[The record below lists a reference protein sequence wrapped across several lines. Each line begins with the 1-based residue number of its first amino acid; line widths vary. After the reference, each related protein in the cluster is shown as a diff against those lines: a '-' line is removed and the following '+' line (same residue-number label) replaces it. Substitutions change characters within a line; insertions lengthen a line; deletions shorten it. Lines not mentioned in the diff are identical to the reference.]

1 MHELAAA
8 QDMLKT
14 VIQAAE
20 KHGAKRIVVI
30 RVKIGERSG
39 HEASNIVDMIG
50 LAAQGTIA
58 EGASVETTIVPGTQ
72 IGVEDIEVE

>member
-14 VIQAAE
+14 VTQAAE
-20 KHGAKRIVVI
+20 KHGAKRVAVI

-39 HEASNIVDMIG
+39 HEPSNIVDLFE

-58 EGASVETTIVPGTQ
+58 EGATVETTLVPGTE
-72 IGVEDIEVE
+72 IGVEDIEIE

>member
-20 KHGAKRIVVI
+20 KHGAKRVAVI
-30 RVKIGERSG
+30 RVKIGEHSG
-39 HEASNIVDMIG
+39 HEAPNIVDMMG
-50 LAAQGTIA
+50 LAAEGTIA
-58 EGASVETTIVPGTQ
+58 EGATVETTLVPGTE